1 MRDQLDC
8 ATATPVTV
16 HSPKREGGPEG
27 KPATRWGP
35 GGYTCGAGADG
46 LREWGLEAT
55 AGPGKGTKRWSREG
69 NVAKTPPGHWDF
81 KAPSHWSLKCLQST
95 AQMHVLSKAFPDLTS
110 PKPLSPGPASTWP
123 QGRLQ
128 QGLSGPAYPVLDS
141 TVGKGRRGG
150 GMERERAD
158 N

>member
-1 MRDQLDC
+1 MGTRRLHLRGRC
-8 ATATPVTV
+8 RR
-16 HSPKREGGPEG
+16 SPGV
-27 KPATRWGP
+27 GP
-35 GGYTCGAGADG
+35 GSYCRSWKKDQA
-46 LREWGLEAT
+46 LE
-55 AGPGKGTKRWSREG
+55 PGGD
-69 NVAKTPPGHWDF
+69 VAKTPPGHWDF
-81 KAPSHWSLKCLQST
+81 KAPSHWSLKFLQST